1 MFTLKNLCV
10 SVENKPI
17 LNGVSLSIKEGEIH
31 VLMGSNGSG
40 KSTLANAIMGH
51 PLVRVTSG
59 DILIKGKSLLKL
71 NTEKRAKAGIFLSFQ
86 QPREIPGV
94 TVSSFLGTALKKN
107 PLEVREI
114 LREKLEEFEMDF
126 SFSRRHLNEGFSG
139 GEKKKMELVQMAIL
153 EPKVAVLDEPDS
165 GLDVDALKIVA
176 KAIRKIAESGSSVL
190 LITHYQRIL
199 KYLKPDFIHILARG
213 KIVAS
218 GGQNLARELER
229 KGYAKF

>member
-126 SFSRRHLNEGFSG
+126 GFSRRHLNEGFSG